1 MKKRD
6 LADYTVVVANTQTQ
20 GRGQRGSLWAS
31 EPGKNL
37 TFSVLKSQLS
47 LPVAQV
53 FDLNVWSSVAV
64 LMTLEKYGLPHL
76 SVKWPND
83 ILSGSRKICGML
95 IENSFQGDSV
105 GTAVIGIGLN
115 VNQEKFENLP
125 QASSLKQ
132 IMGKGFDLDAVLKDI
147 VLEMERSFFKVHSST
162 SDALWKKYDKAL
174 FRKGMPSTFTLPD
187 GLEFEGIIRSVL
199 RDGKLAVDV
208 GKADRNFG
216 FKEVQLKY

>member
-147 VLEMERSFFKVHSST
+147 VLEMERSFFKVHNST
-162 SDALWKKYDKAL
+162 LDALWKKYDKAL
-174 FRKGMPSTFTLPD
+174 FRKGMPSTFTLPN